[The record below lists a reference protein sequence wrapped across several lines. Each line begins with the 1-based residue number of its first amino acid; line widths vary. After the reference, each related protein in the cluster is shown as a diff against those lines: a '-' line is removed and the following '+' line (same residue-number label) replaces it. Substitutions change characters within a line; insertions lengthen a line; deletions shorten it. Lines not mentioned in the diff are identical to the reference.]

1 MSSPLAH
8 CAGAGGARLLPGPP
22 HMLNIVT
29 NEAAERFCYYGL
41 RAILTLYL
49 TDVLALSE
57 GAAVSTVSYFI
68 AGSYLSPLFGGFVA
82 DAYFGRYSTIL
93 GFCCVYLAGTVALA
107 AGAFAGAALGLR
119 LAGLYGGLALVA
131 LGTGGIKANIAPFGV
146 DQLAGFADA
155 DTTSF
160 FFVFYAAINCG
171 SLLTYA
177 VMPVARARAGFGV
190 AFSLP
195 MAALVLSIAVFLAA
209 RRHYVHQ
216 PPRGSIFVRSW
227 RVLAAAVARP
237 RGEGEPLMRGL
248 GPAGSVGGGGGG
260 GGSIVVSSPLG
271 GAARGAALP
280 ILSALAASPPVLPAS
295 TFLGRARGSP
305 GVEDSDVTDLE
316 AVARIAPV
324 FAVLPLF
331 WSLYDSTSVT
341 WTLQARRLDR
351 GPIEPDQVQLLNP
364 LLVVCFVPLFDAAVR
379 RLSAL
384 PRRWR
389 WLRPTPLRRMT
400 AGCFLTATAFA
411 LSGLL
416 ESAVTGGAAP
426 PSVAWQIPQFVVLSI
441 AELCVSTT
449 GLEFAF
455 REAPPSAKGL
465 IMALFFLTTTVGNL
479 LNGVLYSAV
488 DGILDN
494 KQTIWLFTGLMLLAS
509 CLFALVAS
517 RYRPAVPEAEPDDG
531 ACAAKAATEATGAAA
546 AAAAAGAAAPSDLE
560 LASGGASAK
569 VGGVASWK

>member
-1 MSSPLAH
+1 
-8 CAGAGGARLLPGPP
+8 
-22 HMLNIVT
+22 
-29 NEAAERFCYYGL
+29 
-41 RAILTLYL
+41 
-49 TDVLALSE
+49 
-57 GAAVSTVSYFI
+57 
-68 AGSYLSPLFGGFVA
+68 
-82 DAYFGRYSTIL
+82 
-93 GFCCVYLAGTVALA
+93 
-107 AGAFAGAALGLR
+107 
-119 LAGLYGGLALVA
+119 
-131 LGTGGIKANIAPFGV
+131 
-146 DQLAGFADA
+146 
-155 DTTSF
+155 
-160 FFVFYAAINCG
+160 
-171 SLLTYA
+171 
-177 VMPVARARAGFGV
+177 
-190 AFSLP
+190 
-195 MAALVLSIAVFLAA
+195 
-209 RRHYVHQ
+209 
-216 PPRGSIFVRSW
+216 
-227 RVLAAAVARP
+227 
-237 RGEGEPLMRGL
+237 
-248 GPAGSVGGGGGG
+248 
-260 GGSIVVSSPLG
+260 
-271 GAARGAALP
+271 
-280 ILSALAASPPVLPAS
+280 
-295 TFLGRARGSP
+295 
-305 GVEDSDVTDLE
+305 VEDSDVTDLE

-341 WTLQARRLDR
+341 WTLQARRLNR

-416 ESAVTGGAAP
+416 ESAVTGGASP

-488 DGILDN
+488 DGVLDN
-494 KQTIWLFTGLMLLAS
+494 TQTIWLFTGLMLLAS

-517 RYRPAVPEAEPDDG
+517 RYRPAVPEVEPDDS
-531 ACAAKAATEATGAAA
+531 ATAAKAVAAA
-546 AAAAAGAAAPSDLE
+546 AAATGAAGPSDLE
-560 LASGGASAK
+560 LASSGASAK
-569 VGGVASWK
+569 AGGVASWQ